1 MLVAGRL
8 VMRHIV
14 FALALTMTLMSAAVA
29 GPFEDGMAAHDRGD
43 YATALRLWRPLA
55 EQGNAPTQ
63 YNLGLMYSSGQ
74 GVPQDY
80 AEAIKWCRLAAEQG
94 SANAQY
100 VLGIMYANGRG
111 VPQDYAEAMKWCRLA
126 VEQGYARA
134 QYMLGIMYAN
144 GRGVPQNDVQAHM
157 WFNLAASRAPASER
171 DIAFELRN
179 AVASE
184 MTPAQIAEAQKLA
197 REWKPK

>member
-1 MLVAGRL
+1 
-8 VMRHIV
+8 MRHMV
-14 FALALTMTLMSAAVA
+14 FALALTMTLVSAAVA
-29 GPFEDGMAAHDRGD
+29 GPFEDGLAAHERGD

-55 EQGNAPTQ
+55 EQGTADAQ
-63 YNLGLMYSSGQ
+63 HMLGTMYANGQ
-74 GVPQDY
+74 SVPQDY
-80 AEAIKWCRLAAEQG
+80 AEAVKWYRLAAEQG
-94 SANAQY
+94 SANAQHM
-100 VLGIMYANGRG
+100 LGIMYANGRG

-171 DIAFELRN
+171 DEAIKMRN
-179 AVASE
+179 VAASN

>member
-1 MLVAGRL
+1 
-8 VMRHIV
+8 MRRIL
-14 FALALTMTLMSAAVA
+14 LALVLATTLTTAAAA
-29 GPFEDGMAAHDRGD
+29 GPFEDADAAYQRGD

-63 YNLGLMYSSGQ
+63 YNLGFMYSSGQ

-80 AEAIKWCRLAAEQG
+80 AEAVKWYRLAAEQG

-126 VEQGYARA
+126 TEQGSANA
-134 QYMLGIMYAN
+134 LYMLGIMYVN
-144 GRGVPQNDVQAHM
+144 GRGVPQDYAEAHM

-171 DIAFELRN
+171 DEAIKMRN
-179 AVASE
+179 VAASN
-184 MTPAQIAEAQKLA
+184 MTPEQIGEAQRLA
-197 REWKPK
+197 QEWKPK